1 MAMNEKMMVLKML
14 DEGKITVEESVKLIK
29 ACDQTS
35 TMDEI
40 VDNLKRFY
48 EIAREKVEPVCEE
61 VLENAKGVYKKA
73 EPTLKEVK
81 ANLKKAY
88 KDAEPKINEAKES
101 VKKACKK
108 AEPKVKSAIDKV
120 KKECKKKTK

>member
-1 MAMNEKMMVLKML
+1 MALNEKMMILKML
-14 DEGKITVEESVKLIK
+14 DEGKITVEESIKLIK

-40 VDNLKRFY
+40 VDNLKRFC

-61 VLENAKGVYKKA
+61 VLENAKEAYKKA
-73 EPTLKEVK
+73 EPTLMEVK
-81 ANLKKAY
+81 ENIKKAY
-88 KDAEPKINEAKES
+88 KDAEPKLTEAKEN

-108 AEPKVKSAIDKV
+108 AQPKVKEAIEKV
-120 KKECKKKTK
+120 KKECKNKK